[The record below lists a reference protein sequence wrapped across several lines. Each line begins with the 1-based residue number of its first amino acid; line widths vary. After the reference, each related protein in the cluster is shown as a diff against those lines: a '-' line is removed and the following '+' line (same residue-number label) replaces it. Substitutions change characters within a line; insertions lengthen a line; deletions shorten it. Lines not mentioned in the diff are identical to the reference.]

1 MTVPE
6 ASQGSSSHFSGGA
19 DLNRPAAVARVVDE
33 LLPGDPS
40 TWRPSSFDEWVA
52 RERTQAF
59 LTAWSAQVVDERTLR
74 RAWATWVF
82 VLIACQTFGAFAVVL
97 LQGYGLLTLD
107 VSLLKVVLTS
117 VFGEVFGLG
126 YLVAKYLFSH
136 SLRHSLDGLAQGAAG
151 RKLGDP
157 FTKPPP
163 AEKTPVR
170 GTQ

>member
-6 ASQGSSSHFSGGA
+6 SRDLLGGG
-19 DLNRPAAVARVVDE
+19 DVHRPTVVSRVVEE

-40 TWRPSSFDEWVA
+40 AWRPSSFDEWVA

-59 LTAWSAQVVDERTLR
+59 LTEWSAQVVDERRLR

-82 VLIACQTFGAFAVVL
+82 VLIAGQTLGAFALVL
-97 LQGYGLLTLD
+97 LQGRGLLALD
-107 VSLLKVVLTS
+107 VSLLKIVFPS

-136 SLRHSLDGLAQGAAG
+136 SLRHSLDGLALGAAG
-151 RKLGDP
+151 REAGEP
-157 FTKPPP
+157 FAETPPGQQ
-163 AEKTPVR
+163 APVR
-170 GTQ
+170 GTE